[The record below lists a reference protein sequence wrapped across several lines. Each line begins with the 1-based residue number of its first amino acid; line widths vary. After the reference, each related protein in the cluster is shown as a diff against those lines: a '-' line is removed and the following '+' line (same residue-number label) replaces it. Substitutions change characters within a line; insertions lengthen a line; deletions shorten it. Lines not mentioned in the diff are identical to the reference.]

1 MVRIDSIRSFLNLR
15 EDQQSDILRGLKM
28 KERLFTF
35 LENRQT
41 KEVKELVAYTRDQ
54 HAKYGRLLNE
64 FRTKVNTVTDVIFN
78 SELCVIGGT
87 CHKDA
92 LTKIGEI
99 I

>member
-1 MVRIDSIRSFLNLR
+1 MAN
-15 EDQQSDILRGLKM
+15 E
-28 KERLFTF
+28 
-35 LENRQT
+35 LEKIFKDNPELLET

-64 FRTKVNTVTDVIFN
+64 FRTKVHTVTDIVFN

-87 CHKDA
+87 THKDA
-92 LTKIGEI
+92 LTKIAEI

>member
-1 MVRIDSIRSFLNLR
+1 MAN
-15 EDQQSDILRGLKM
+15 E
-28 KERLFTF
+28 
-35 LENRQT
+35 LEKIFKDNPELLET

-87 CHKDA
+87 THKDA